1 MQNDENS
8 LITIHPCILFFIDFE
23 SMLASFHKTTF
34 LPLYIYIYIYIYVQ
48 VYLFSKKK
56 KNNIDKFLS
65 S

>member
-34 LPLYIYIYIYIYVQ
+34 LPLYIYIYTSIFI
-48 VYLFSKKK
+48 FKKEEK
-56 KNNIDKFLS
+56 
-65 S
+65 